1 MLGSGHILKKNMK
14 NQIIHTLVISAAILG
29 AGFVIG
35 TIVKDKP
42 QAVTEAKP
50 APASKQTEPVQVVE
64 DESNNELIKELVIA
78 NDELKK
84 KVAEQNLKI
93 SKYLGLT
100 DAYRKLRNSLSSEM
114 RLGRVHKEN
123 FQMMANY
130 VRHIRKLDFGYGIV
144 AAGIG
149 AHRNHGNVKGE
160 TEFLG
165 NRIKTLKS
173 TVMPPREDGPV
184 EIAVCPSPENKLLSS
199 ALEFRLALVQSKL
212 MVEPHPEVGIAL
224 RQQGKNGRLVPFDGM
239 LNRPT
244 IASPILNPATGGI
257 QKPPTIDPRT
267 GLPSTTGLP
276 VGAGGGLKAEPPN
289 NKSNKK

>member
-1 MLGSGHILKKNMK
+1 
-14 NQIIHTLVISAAILG
+14 
-29 AGFVIG
+29 
-35 TIVKDKP
+35 
-42 QAVTEAKP
+42 
-50 APASKQTEPVQVVE
+50 
-64 DESNNELIKELVIA
+64 
-78 NDELKK
+78 
-84 KVAEQNLKI
+84 
-93 SKYLGLT
+93 
-100 DAYRKLRNSLSSEM
+100 M
-114 RLGRVHKEN
+114 RVGRIHKEN

-130 VRHIRKLDFGYGIV
+130 VTHIRKLDFGYGIV
-144 AAGIG
+144 VDGIG
-149 AHRNHGNVKGE
+149 AHRNHGNVKDE
-160 TEFLG
+160 TEWLV
-165 NRIKTLKS
+165 NRIKTLKLP
-173 TVMPPREDGPV
+173 VAGPPPFPKRQT
-184 EIAVCPSPENKLLSS
+184 ENKLLVI

-212 MVEPHPEVGIAL
+212 VVERDRFAL